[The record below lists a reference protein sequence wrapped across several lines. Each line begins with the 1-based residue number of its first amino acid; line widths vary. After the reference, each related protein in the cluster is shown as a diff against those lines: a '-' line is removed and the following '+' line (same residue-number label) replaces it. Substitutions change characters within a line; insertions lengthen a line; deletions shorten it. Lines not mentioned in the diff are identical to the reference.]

1 MSSDPYAIM
10 LRPGTELNVPMASA
24 MLAVIKSIARFE
36 ATRALRQCAGIVC
49 QDLPADQA
57 QVLAKGLSAKGM
69 PASAVRVADMI
80 PLPEGVVLREA
91 RFKGDGMHVQA
102 AEAEAG
108 TALEEVQWA
117 AMRLLVGARLR
128 SSEVIER
135 TRTQI
140 RMDTHGYGYGTHGG
154 VTENRVRP
162 IREQVERSTWTYVFD
177 VLASDPW
184 RRFRIAADR
193 FNFRSTG
200 LEKHSTSFANFAA
213 LVAAVAARAERA
225 RVDDSV
231 RLILDGDPLT
241 RLDARSLEYYR
252 NYMLWR
258 LQFLRSPEA

>member
-1 MSSDPYAIM
+1 MSSDPYAVL
-10 LRPGTELNVPMASA
+10 LRPGTELNAPMAAA
-24 MLAVIKSIARFE
+24 MLAVIKSMARFE

-57 QVLAKGLSAKGM
+57 QVLAKGLTAKGM
-69 PASAVRVADMI
+69 PATAVRVADMI
-80 PLPEGVVLREA
+80 PLPEATVLKEA
-91 RFKGDGMHVQA
+91 RFKGDGLHVQA

-108 TALEEVQWA
+108 TVLEEVRWA
-117 AMRLLVGARLR
+117 AMRLLVSARVR

-140 RMDTHGYGYGTHGG
+140 RMDTRAYGYGTHGG
-154 VTENRVRP
+154 ATENRFRPVRE
-162 IREQVERSTWTYVFD
+162 RVERSTWTYVFD
-177 VLASDPW
+177 ILASDPW
-184 RRFRIAADR
+184 RHFRIVADR

-200 LEKHSTSFANFAA
+200 LEKHTTSFANFAA
-213 LVAAVAARAERA
+213 LVAAVAARADRA

-241 RLDARSLEYYR
+241 RLDARSIEHYR
-252 NYMLWR
+252 NYLLWR